1 MLSKYCVSGY
11 VIQQMTR
18 CKCGFMLRIDP
29 MPSHVFK
36 LFEFTDAEQS
46 AQASWAE
53 DQDSI
58 GESHSAWR
66 IGTCCASL
74 AQFEPALCPAV
85 DTVNR
90 EPTGERHLRCQH
102 QPVLKKLKYN

>member
-1 MLSKYCVSGY
+1 MQMWVHAENKPNAFSCFQT
-11 VIQQMTR
+11 VI
-18 CKCGFMLRIDP
+18 G
-29 MPSHVFK
+29 S
-36 LFEFTDAEQS
+36 TDAEQS
-46 AQASWAE
+46 AQAGWAE

-66 IGTCCASL
+66 TGTRCVSL

-90 EPTGERHLRCQH
+90 EQTGEGHLRCQH
-102 QPVLKKLKYN
+102 